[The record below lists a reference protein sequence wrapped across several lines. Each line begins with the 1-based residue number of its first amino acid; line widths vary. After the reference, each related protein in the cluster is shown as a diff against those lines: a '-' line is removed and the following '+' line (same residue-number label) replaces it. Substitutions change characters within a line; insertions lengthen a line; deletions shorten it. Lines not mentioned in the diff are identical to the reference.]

1 MIKNRNT
8 GPGAR
13 GVLPQLVLL
22 LGSLVLAGPGS
33 GNEPACFNAGI
44 LNAWDCTKSEAEK
57 GIPDYPYHTIK
68 VVLADKADAA
78 ELNDIL
84 PLERAGEVPLP
95 SGKRVVFLGRFRD
108 SMKAFRV
115 VEKCKETHAQA
126 CAKFAPKVTTIGAE
140 EQPKKSKRKAVGD
153 VRNLKVTAAGD
164 LFKPRSLAVDI
175 SETTIT
181 RAVDRTV
188 NSLTPK
194 GLLKLPKS
202 LRHVLW
208 VDVREGDLHVL
219 EQDNGSYRIAET
231 MSVSIGKNGYG
242 KVQRGDKKTPV
253 GVYRL
258 LSYLP
263 DADLDDFYGVGA
275 FTMNYPNAIDL
286 IHERTGSG
294 IWLHGLPKGRHHRPL
309 KDSDGCVVLSN
320 TMIKNIGRYIDLQGT
335 PIVLDDSLEWVAG
348 DEIDGTRRE
357 LEGAI
362 ESWRKAWSSIDNDLY
377 LSFYA
382 KDFTNL
388 DKNLDEW
395 KRYKR
400 RIHGSKTFI
409 KVRLSDLSLLG
420 YPGEKETV
428 LARFYQRYESSN
440 FRASGWKEQVWRKE
454 GPDQWRIVYERG

>member
-1 MIKNRNT
+1 MIKNRKA

-57 GIPDYPYHTIK
+57 GLPDYPYHTIK
-68 VVLADKADAA
+68 VVLANKAEGA

-84 PLERAGEVPLP
+84 PLEHAGEVPLP

-126 CAKFAPKVTTIGAE
+126 CAKFSPKVTTIGAE
-140 EQPKKSKRKAVGD
+140 AESEKPKRNPRGD
-153 VRNLKVTAAGD
+153 VRNLMVTAAGD
-164 LFKPRSLAVDI
+164 LFKPRTRAVDI
-175 SETTIT
+175 SDSSIS

-188 NSLTPK
+188 NSLMPK
-194 GLLKLPKS
+194 GLLKLPES

-219 EQDNGSYRIAET
+219 EQDKGNFRIAET
-231 MSVSIGKNGYG
+231 MSVSIGKEGYG
-242 KVQRGDKKTPV
+242 KMRRGDKKTPV

-258 LSYLP
+258 LGYLS
-263 DADLDDFYGVGA
+263 DAELDDFYGTGA
-275 FTMNYPNAIDL
+275 FTMNYPNAIDR

-309 KDSDGCVVLSN
+309 QDSDGCIVLSN
-320 TMIKNIGRYIDLQGT
+320 MMIKNIGRYIDLQGT
-335 PIVLDDSLEWVAG
+335 PIVLDDSLEWVAS
-348 DEIDGTRRE
+348 DEMEGTRRE
-357 LEGAI
+357 VEGAI
-362 ESWRKAWSSIDNDLY
+362 EAWRKAWSSIDNDRY

-382 KDFTNL
+382 EDFTNL

-395 KRYKR
+395 KRYKT
-400 RIHGSKTFI
+400 RIHGAKTFI
-409 KVRLSDLSLLG
+409 KVSMSDLSILG
-420 YPGEKETV
+420 YPGEKDTV

-440 FRASGWKEQVWRKE
+440 FRAKGWKEQVWRKE
-454 GPDQWRIVYERG
+454 GPGKWRIVYERG